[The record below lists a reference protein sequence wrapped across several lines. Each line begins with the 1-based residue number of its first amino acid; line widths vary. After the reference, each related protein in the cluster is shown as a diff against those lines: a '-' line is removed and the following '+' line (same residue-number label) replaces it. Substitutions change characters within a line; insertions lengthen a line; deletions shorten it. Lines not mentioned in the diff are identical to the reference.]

1 MPNEFIPLRDDYA
14 GTICR
19 PRDYVRVRQ
28 CLQDAPAPHIEYLEC
43 AGTIV
48 FGKVPPQQDG
58 VLFRVPLHRRID
70 IIFAFLIRSSRVTSH
85 E

>member
-1 MPNEFIPLRDDYA
+1 MPNEFIPLRGDYA

-28 CLQDAPAPHIEYLEC
+28 CLQDAPAPHIEYLEY

-48 FGKVPPQQDG
+48 CGKVLPQQNG
-58 VLFRVPLHRRID
+58 VLFRIPLHWRIH
-70 IIFAFLIRSSRVTSH
+70 IIFAFFI
-85 E
+85 